1 MHRRKSRRYGKRK
14 LQRLSLPLF
23 LLLSV
28 LTALTGCGTTEIPDE
43 SPYEEILIGMIPDL
57 PEPPSF
63 PELQWELE
71 TNGRYSIPEED
82 ADRLLDYRDNSLPLY
97 RFEIER
103 YQRELDILK
112 NAIIQGNLT
121 VPESLSR

>member
-14 LQRLSLPLF
+14 LQRLSLPLL

-28 LTALTGCGTTEIPDE
+28 LAALTGCGTTEIPDE

-57 PEPPSF
+57 PEPPTF
-63 PELQWELE
+63 PELKWELE
-71 TNGRYSIPEED
+71 ENGRYSIQEED
-82 ADRLLDYRDNSLPLY
+82 ADRLLDYRDNELPLY

-103 YQRELDILK
+103 YRRELGVVI
-112 NAIIQGNLT
+112 NAFSSIDDDSN
-121 VPESLSR
+121 

>member
-1 MHRRKSRRYGKRK
+1 M
-14 LQRLSLPLF
+14 
-23 LLLSV
+23 
-28 LTALTGCGTTEIPDE
+28 EIPDE

-71 TNGRYSIPEED
+71 ENGRYSIPEED
-82 ADRLLDYRDNSLPLY
+82 TDRLLNYRDNELPLY
-97 RFEIER
+97 RFRIEQ

-121 VPESLSR
+121 FPESLPR

>member
-14 LQRLSLPLF
+14 PQRLFLPLL

-28 LTALTGCGTTEIPDE
+28 LAVSTGCGTTEIPDE

-57 PEPPSF
+57 PELPPF

-71 TNGRYSIPEED
+71 ENGRYSISEED
-82 ADRLLDYRDNSLPLY
+82 ADRLLNYRDNELPLY
-97 RFEIER
+97 RFEIEK
-103 YQRELDILK
+103 YQREMR
-112 NAIIQGNLT
+112 IIAESISMRGNQ
-121 VPESLSR
+121 

>member
-14 LQRLSLPLF
+14 LRRLSLPLL

-57 PEPPSF
+57 PELPSF
-63 PELQWELE
+63 PELHWVLE
-71 TNGRYSIPEED
+71 ANGRYSISEED
-82 ADRLLDYRDNSLPLY
+82 ADRLLDYRDNELPLY
-97 RFEIER
+97 CFEIER
-103 YQRELDILK
+103 YQSELRVITD
-112 NAIIQGNLT
+112 
-121 VPESLSR
+121 SLFQNMGSSSSS